1 MLKLIFGWLTGSTL
15 DRILST
21 VESRFNNKTEQDR
34 IKSDVTEAYLKAQVA
49 TLTGPGWWF
58 PLFFVVPLGLW
69 FSSVCIYSIF
79 FCAGCRFPQT
89 WTIAALPPPLDEWS
103 GGIVAS
109 MFIYQGGKAGVTAIA
124 AAWGKK

>member
-79 FCAGCRFPQT
+79 FCAGCAFPQT

-109 MFIYQGGKAGVTAIA
+109 MFLYQGGKAGITAIA